1 LEVFVQRGK
10 FVKTGY
16 MSKAINQEM
25 YSHFMQLNELE
36 KKSFVQMIK
45 AFLVGKGQ
53 SAEGA
58 GIEQYNKEIDEA
70 MKRMD
75 EGRFITQEDLEKEAD
90 KW

>member
-1 LEVFVQRGK
+1 
-10 FVKTGY
+10 

-25 YSHFMQLNELE
+25 YNHFMQLNDLE

-53 SAEGA
+53 STGV
-58 GIEQYNKEIDEA
+58 GSMEQYNKEIDEA

-75 EGRFITQEDLEKEAD
+75 EGRFITQEDLEKEAE